1 MRDCMFVHI
10 YACILSLS
18 LSLSIYLPL
27 SIYIFHGTAS
37 CNCKTGNSKVHRQA
51 NRLETQA
58 GVSTVVLKQNSFF
71 SGNLHFCS

>member
-18 LSLSIYLPL
+18 IFLLSIYLSLYIYFMGLPPAIVRL
-27 SIYIFHGTAS
+27 EIPKSIG
-37 CNCKTGNSKVHRQA
+37 QA